1 MGQGSSSLHG
11 EETKR
16 IHSPGGAPEARRD
29 VPEKRAPPASAG
41 LWPPSNSLPSASSQ
55 YPAPSHTTKIP
66 ERTEAAAQ
74 GDRHG
79 AHSPLEFWELLF
91 VSSKWFCALP
101 STLRLKALSAGWGE
115 ERARKNHGDWS
126 ATGPKGGACQRGLG
140 RPGTWEPPRPL
151 GWVSA

>member
-1 MGQGSSSLHG
+1 MGKRQRGSTVPEMLL
-11 EETKR
+11 R
-16 IHSPGGAPEARRD
+16 PGGMSLPLL
-29 VPEKRAPPASAG
+29 PAG
-41 LWPPSNSLPSASSQ
+41 LWPPSNALLSTSSRH
-55 YPAPSHTTKIP
+55 PAPSRTTEVP

-74 GDRHG
+74 GDCHG

-115 ERARKNHGDWS
+115 ERARKHHGDGS

-140 RPGTWEPPRPL
+140 RPGTRELPRPL
-151 GWVSA
+151 GCLSA